1 MKLNSERRFSVEQ
14 DRSYSGEWI
23 NEKTKWANTKV
34 NLIPMWSPH
43 WIPMWTVYE
52 QVGIPSYETP
62 VFHGTELSCLD
73 WIKQQSI

>member
-1 MKLNSERRFSVEQ
+1 MSKMNTERRFHVEQ

-23 NEKTKWANTKV
+23 NQKTKWANTKV
-34 NLIPMWSPH
+34 NL
-43 WIPMWTVYE
+43 IPMWTVYE

-62 VFHGTELSCLD
+62 VFHGTKLSCLD